1 MYSPVFLDD
10 NNSGEGIF
18 KQIDFTFSQKV
29 FVCTP
34 EGVHNRS
41 FTNVDFGDSFLIV
54 DHSDDP
60 ITQFSFELLH
70 YPNLNINPEKI
81 IVVSPSPDQLF
92 YQEPGSPDYI
102 TVNRKYKSPVKFKH
116 IFCNGMFVK
125 VKNLF
130 DPNLV
135 AEKQISKLFISLSRK
150 DKIERR
156 LLNYLIHKNNLFDLG
171 IVSHQR
177 TLLDYSFNIKED
189 LKAFIKREDFDA
201 NLYMKYGLRKHYVD
215 NVFNYDGGIDY
226 GTNIYELVGY
236 SKLIKNCLIEL
247 CVETNALDFLFITE
261 KLLKPIVFKTPFL
274 LMGCPYTLKYIRQLG
289 FETFGC
295 VFDESYDEQPILYDR
310 VQGVVTNLKQISTL
324 SLQDAIKKFK
334 ITEEICNH
342 NYDVFMN
349 SDWSFDL
356 QQKIE
361 RAINVR

>member
-1 MYSPVFLDD
+1 MHSPIFLDE
-10 NNSGEGIF
+10 NISGEGIF
-18 KQIDFTFSQKV
+18 KQIDFVFSKKV

-34 EGVHNRS
+34 LSIINRS
-41 FTNVDFGDSFLIV
+41 FSTSVIGDSYLIV

-60 ITQFSFELLH
+60 ITQHTLESLL
-70 YPNLNINPEKI
+70 YQNLNINPEKI

-92 YQEPGSPDYI
+92 YQEPSRPDYTI
-102 TVNRKYKSPVKFKH
+102 KNPKFRSPVKFKH
-116 IFCNGMFVK
+116 IFCNGMFAK

-135 AEKQISKLFISLSRK
+135 DEKQISKLFISLSRK

-189 LKAFIKREDFDA
+189 LKTFITREDFDA

-215 NVFNYDGGIDY
+215 NVFDYDGGIDY
-226 GTNIYELVGY
+226 GTNLYDLVGY
-236 SKLIKNCLIEL
+236 SKLIKKCLIEL
-247 CVETNALDFLFITE
+247 CVETNVLDYLFITE

-289 FETFGC
+289 FETFDC

-310 VQGVVTNLKQISTL
+310 VQSVITNLKQISTL

-342 NYDVFMN
+342 NYNVFMN
-349 SDWSFDL
+349 SDWSFNL

-361 RAINVR
+361 RAINV